1 MSASGRLGVWS
12 VKFMKKFRGGK
23 EEGAGG
29 GEYWKLFQCF
39 QGIFFDDEL
48 RFNNSD

>member
-1 MSASGRLGVWS
+1 
-12 VKFMKKFRGGK
+12 MKKFRGGK
-23 EEGAGG
+23 EEGGGGGG